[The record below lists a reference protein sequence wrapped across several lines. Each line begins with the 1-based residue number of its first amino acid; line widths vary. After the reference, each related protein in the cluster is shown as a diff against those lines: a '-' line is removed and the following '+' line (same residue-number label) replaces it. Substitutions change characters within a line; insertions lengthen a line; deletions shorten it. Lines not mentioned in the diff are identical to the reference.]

1 MENYNETYKINE
13 INRNL
18 NSIYEKLDK
27 VSKLFNTT
35 DSKIN
40 YKKNNDVK
48 RAGITRQENN
58 LASKQWISSLRNP
71 FSK

>member
-35 DSKIN
+35 DYKIK

-71 FSK
+71 FK

>member
-1 MENYNETYKINE
+1 METYNENYKINE

-35 DSKIN
+35 DYKIK

-71 FSK
+71 FK

>member
-1 MENYNETYKINE
+1 MENYNENYKINE

-18 NSIYEKLDK
+18 NYIYEKLDK

-35 DSKIN
+35 DYKIK

-71 FSK
+71 FK